1 MDQTNT
7 GQQQMPGMK
16 AMMYMMPLMMLV
28 FFNQYASGLTYYYF
42 ISTLITILQTVIFR
56 YTINEDKLLA
66 KLEEN
71 KKKPM
76 KKSGFMKRLE
86 EAQKAQQAQLER
98 QKQQRENNRRRWEVE
113 SDGIKRNAGCSPKQ
127 PAFLFM
133 RMPIH

>member
-1 MDQTNT
+1 
-7 GQQQMPGMK
+7 
-16 AMMYMMPLMMLV
+16 
-28 FFNQYASGLTYYYF
+28 
-42 ISTLITILQTVIFR
+42 
-56 YTINEDKLLA
+56 
-66 KLEEN
+66 
-71 KKKPM
+71 M

-113 SDGIKRNAGCSPKQ
+113 SDGIKRNAGCFGEQ